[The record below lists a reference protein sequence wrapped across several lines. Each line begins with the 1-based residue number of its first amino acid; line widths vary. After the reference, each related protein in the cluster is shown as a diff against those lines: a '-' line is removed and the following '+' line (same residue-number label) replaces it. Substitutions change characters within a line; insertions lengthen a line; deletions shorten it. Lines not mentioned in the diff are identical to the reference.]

1 MCRFESGLG
10 HQYNQRLTCCL
21 PHNLPSYLIFLV
33 HWLWSIRQRQAW
45 LPYRNGATC
54 SGGLAS
60 DATVTHPDQDLH
72 DQDPRGGL
80 GSAGR
85 VRNGPGHVRLT
96 RRGRGHDLGRSPG
109 ALCSGDNPTQKFSAA
124 KREPGRIKVLGGLA
138 PRPPPRSSRRT
149 AQISQPLSKAKPTNP
164 RDWPAG
170 GRGNAIRLDLALPL
184 TPLQHGAHGQGQGV
198 TDQSSGFS

>member
-124 KREPGRIKVLGGLA
+124 KREPGRIKVLGGACPSPAAPLVSTHGADIAAFIQGQAHQPQGLA
-138 PRPPPRSSRRT
+138 SRRAGERHTPGLGPPPHTSSTRRT
-149 AQISQPLSKAKPTNP
+149 RPG
-164 RDWPAG
+164 AG
-170 GRGNAIRLDLALPL
+170 G
-184 TPLQHGAHGQGQGV
+184 H
-198 TDQSSGFS
+198 